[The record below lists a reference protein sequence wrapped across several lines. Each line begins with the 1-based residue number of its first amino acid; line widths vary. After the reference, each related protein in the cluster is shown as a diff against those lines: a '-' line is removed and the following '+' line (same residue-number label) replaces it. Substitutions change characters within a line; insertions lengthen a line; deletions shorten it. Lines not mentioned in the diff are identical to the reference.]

1 MNHTVYRLDNMMEYF
16 SFQRIARARTGL
28 AIALVYAAFAGS
40 TFAFAADPVKIG
52 IPIALSG
59 PASVVAP
66 STLQAAQLA
75 VDEINAKGG
84 ILGRQVTI
92 ETADDGSGAAG
103 GQKAYDLLIFDK
115 KVDVLISA
123 ETSAARN
130 AGLPSVS
137 RGKVPFIYTSFYEG
151 HSCNRYMY
159 VDAWVPDQQV
169 APIVDYFMKQYHA
182 KTYFLI
188 GSDYAFGRG
197 MLNFTKTYIESHG
210 GKVVGNEYLPM
221 DGSDWTPIISKL
233 EAAKPDAVITST
245 SGGAPNITLTKQLR
259 AAGVKIPYGNLAV
272 DENTAKSMGADA
284 NGIFISGSYVTS
296 IDTPANHAFLAA
308 MAKRYGSDAKTP
320 NDLSVPEYDAVYLY
334 KAAVEKA
341 GSFDTAKVIP
351 ALAQVSFDGP
361 RGRIQMNKER
371 HTPLSMYL
379 AQVEGD
385 GGVKVI
391 ASYKDVD
398 PGAQCPALK

>member
-1 MNHTVYRLDNMMEYF
+1 MMEYF
-16 SFQRIARARTGL
+16 SSQRIARARTGL
-28 AIALVYAAFAGS
+28 AIGLVYATFTSS
-40 TFAFAADPVKIG
+40 TFAFGADPVKIG

-59 PASVVAP
+59 PASVAAP

-84 ILGRQVTI
+84 ILGRQVMI
-92 ETADDGSGAAG
+92 ETADDRSGAAG
-103 GQKAYDLLIFDK
+103 GQKAYDSLVFDK

-137 RGKVPFIYTSFYEG
+137 RGKVPFVYTSFYEG
-151 HSCNRYMY
+151 HSCNRFMY
-159 VDAWVPDQQV
+159 IDAWVPDQQV

-197 MLNFTKTYIESHG
+197 MLNFTKTYIESRG

-272 DENTAKSMGADA
+272 DEDTAKSMGADA

-308 MAKRYGSDAKTP
+308 MAKRFGSVAKTP
-320 NDLSVPEYDAVYLY
+320 NELSVPEYDAVYLY

-379 AQVEGD
+379 AQVQGD

>member
-1 MNHTVYRLDNMMEYF
+1 MIEYF
-16 SFQRIARARTGL
+16 SSHRIARARTGL
-28 AIALVYAAFAGS
+28 AIGLVYAALTSS

-103 GQKAYDLLIFDK
+103 GQKAYDSLIFDK

-182 KTYFLI
+182 KTYFLV

-284 NGIFISGSYVTS
+284 NGIFISGSYVTN

-308 MAKRYGSDAKTP
+308 IAKRFRSDAKTP

-334 KAAVEKA
+334 KAAVEKS

-361 RGRIQMNKER
+361 RGQIQMNKER

-379 AQVEGD
+379 AQVQGD